1 MSGRGDSPARVPEDI
16 CSRMK
21 ALGMDKGDIVE
32 KFVRSPG
39 KGGQKVNKA
48 SSCVYLRYAPLGI
61 TVKYHRQRS
70 QAQNRACAWKLLLD
84 KISSVRAQE
93 IGRERAL
100 VEKERRRAVKRSA
113 RAKEI
118 LLRDKRKASEKKK
131 LRAYRYRSE
140 E

>member
-1 MSGRGDSPARVPEDI
+1 MNARGDSPAGVPEDI

-21 ALGMDKGDIVE
+21 ALGMDKGDIDE

-39 KGGQKVNKA
+39 KGGQKVNKT
-48 SSCVYLRYAPLGI
+48 SSCVSLRYAPLGI

-70 QAQNRACAWKLLLD
+70 QAQNRACAWELLLD
-84 KISSVRAQE
+84 KIEAFRARKIAQ
-93 IGRERAL
+93 ERAL
-100 VEKERRRAVKRSA
+100 VEKERRRAAKRCA